1 MRIFHH
7 GSITFQRVHLA
18 QKLVRDALRFLR
30 KVKRKLDELQVS
42 VLAANNRVP
51 ETIIYGPYHMDN
63 IIWMFAGP
71 GDRDAKGYGL

>member
-1 MRIFHH
+1 MRTSHC
-7 GSITFQRVHLA
+7 GSISFQRVQLA

-30 KVKRKLDELQVS
+30 KVKRKFDGLQVS

-51 ETIIYGPYHMDN
+51 ETIIYDPYYMDH

-71 GDRDAKGYGL
+71 GDRGAKGYGP